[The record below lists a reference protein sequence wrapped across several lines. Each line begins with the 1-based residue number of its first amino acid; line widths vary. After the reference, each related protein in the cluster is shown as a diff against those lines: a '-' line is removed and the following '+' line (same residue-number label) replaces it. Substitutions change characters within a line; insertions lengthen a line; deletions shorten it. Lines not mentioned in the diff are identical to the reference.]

1 MKIDHVISTIDN
13 TSGGPSQ
20 ILTHLAT
27 MLAEVDDELKQH
39 VHCAE
44 TKAPIVNSFSHPK
57 IELSFY
63 KRRVLG
69 KLAGFNRNVCIESNA
84 IFHGHGLWQLP
95 VHQMTKLAVKNNV
108 PYIISPHGMLNSWSF
123 QQKNFKKKLALGIY
137 QGRDIKQATCL
148 HATSHMEA
156 NDLRELGYR
165 NPIAVIPNGIPMDK
179 FPQKDFDQVSSQ
191 RTVLFL
197 SRVVENKGVNELI
210 EAWSKLPKNCKKDWK
225 VNIVGN
231 GQKEYINKLRKLIR
245 HKGLEDS
252 IHLMGPLYD
261 DEKIRAFHQ
270 ASLFVLPTYS
280 ENFGI
285 VVAEALACG
294 TPVIT
299 TKGAPWEDLK
309 VSGSGWWIDIGYEPL
324 LVALESALSK
334 SDNEL
339 AQMGDNGRKLI
350 EEKYT
355 MQVAA
360 DQMKELY
367 DWLIG
372 VTNRPYF
379 VASI

>member
-13 TSGGPSQ
+13 ASGGPSQ
-20 ILTHLAT
+20 ILAHLVT
-27 MLAEVDDELKQH
+27 KLAEVGHEIKQH

-44 TKAPIVNSFSHPK
+44 TRDPIVNSFSHPN
-57 IELSFY
+57 IDISFY
-63 KRRVLG
+63 KRIVLG
-69 KLAGFNRNVCIESNA
+69 KLAGFNRNASIESNT

-95 VHQMTKLAVKNNV
+95 VHQMAKLAGKNNI

-137 QGRDIKQATCL
+137 QGQDIKKATCL
-148 HATSHMEA
+148 HATSHTEA

-165 NPIAVIPNGIPMDK
+165 NPIAVIPNGIPMEK
-179 FPQKDFDQVSSQ
+179 FQQKDFDQFSSQ

-197 SRVVENKGVNELI
+197 SRVVENKGVHELI
-210 EAWSKLPKNCKKDWK
+210 EAWSRLPANCKKDWK

-231 GQKEYINKLRKLIR
+231 GHKEYINKLRKLIR
-245 HKGLEDS
+245 LKGLEGS
-252 IHLMGPLYD
+252 IHLIGPLYGE
-261 DEKIRAFHQ
+261 EKIRAFQQ

-299 TKGAPWEDLK
+299 TKGAPWEDLIE
-309 VSGSGWWIDIGYEPL
+309 SGSGWWIDIGREPL
-324 LVALESALSK
+324 LEGLKSALSK
-334 SDNEL
+334 SDSEL
-339 AQMGDNGRKLI
+339 VEMGVNGRKLI

-355 MQVAA
+355 LQVAA
-360 DQMKELY
+360 TQMQELY
-367 DWLIG
+367 EWLVG
-372 VTNRPYF
+372 VSSSPNF
-379 VASI
+379 VI